1 MSEQLPPAGP
11 APLPPTP
18 PSPPP
23 APGATPPKPGGERGS
38 LLGGIGIAWAVIVGG
53 IFVIA
58 QISVLLWP
66 VPPLALLI
74 WAVVAMAQGKT
85 RTGQGML
92 LGLVSVV
99 AVVLLLVAACFGLL
113 YNGNGF
119 H

>member
-1 MSEQLPPAGP
+1 MSEQQPPTGP
-11 APLPPTP
+11 APLPPD
-18 PSPPP
+18 PPP
-23 APGATPPKPGGERGS
+23 APGAMPPKPSDERGS
-38 LLGGIGIAWAVIVGG
+38 LLGGIGIAWAVMVGG
-53 IFVIA
+53 SIVIA
-58 QISVLLWP
+58 QISVMLWP
-66 VPPLALLI
+66 VPPVALLI